1 MAENN
6 INNPKNK
13 PIVQTDSAGKTI
25 SFYPNGN
32 GTPMIKIE
40 PKQINTLSEDKN
52 GKQISI
58 SS

>member
-52 GKQISI
+52 GK
-58 SS
+58 